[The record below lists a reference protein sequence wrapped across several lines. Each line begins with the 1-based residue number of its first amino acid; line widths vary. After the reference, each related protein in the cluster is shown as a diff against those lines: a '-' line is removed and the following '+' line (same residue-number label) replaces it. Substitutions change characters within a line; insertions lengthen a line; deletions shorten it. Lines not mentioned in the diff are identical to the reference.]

1 MDVASPCIG
10 VCRMAEK
17 TGVCAGCHRTLAE
30 IAAWSG
36 LSEMEKIGVLA
47 AVRQRKEVGKTM
59 VPNPQ

>member
-1 MDVASPCIG
+1 
-10 VCRMAEK
+10 MAEK